1 MTPETGV
8 LPGKGPCLFFDSI
21 YFAQGVSRGKKI
33 EKSHETDAGSLAMV
47 RIARVVFPRFPGTKI
62 SLKPFLQ
69 SSNSSGSLKPI

>member
-1 MTPETGV
+1 MTPVTGV
-8 LPGKGPCLFFDSI
+8 LSREGPLFVFDST
-21 YFAQGVSRGKKI
+21 YLAQVVSRGKKI

-62 SLKPFLQ
+62 SLIPFLQ